1 MLFYLLPY
9 YKALQPQE
17 EQNKQYWN
25 EIAIKFLKQKYNTD
39 TTRKGFPI
47 EIYIGEIPY
56 KLYFIKLTL

>member
-1 MLFYLLPY
+1 MLFYLLLY

-39 TTRKGFPI
+39 TLRKGFPI